1 MLYNDRVKLKTQ
13 KERPKSSSFTRAK
26 TTVASLRNEYQ
37 QELIKKHKKE
47 MAGLGTDKPQ
57 VKKQKSTESKKP
69 QSKSL
74 SIASLRNEYQQEL
87 IKKHKK
93 EMSK

>member
-1 MLYNDRVKLKTQ
+1 
-13 KERPKSSSFTRAK
+13 
-26 TTVASLRNEYQ
+26 
-37 QELIKKHKKE
+37 

-57 VKKQKSTESKKP
+57 VKKQKSTESEKP